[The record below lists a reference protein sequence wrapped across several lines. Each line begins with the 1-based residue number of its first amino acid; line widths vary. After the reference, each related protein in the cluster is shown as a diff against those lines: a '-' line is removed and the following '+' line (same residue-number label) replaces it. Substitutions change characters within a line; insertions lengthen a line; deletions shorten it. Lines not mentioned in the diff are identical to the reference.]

1 LPSMAAAIS
10 IFPVAQSPLIQSLV
24 EGRVAVA
31 SFEGART
38 TSDASDLFLKTD
50 YLKNASGGGARQQ
63 EGYGGRELGGRPL
76 VLPRVFKCG
85 PAGGLRRPRVGR
97 AAFSASAG

>member
-1 LPSMAAAIS
+1 MAAAIS

-85 PAGGLRRPRVGR
+85 P
-97 AAFSASAG
+97 